1 MIATVCLLMGAI
13 LVGCGGEKK
22 AQRELKVYNWGD
34 YIDPVVLEDF
44 EKETGIHVV
53 YDTFATNEDMYV
65 KVKSG
70 GSDYD
75 VVIPSDYMIKRMINE
90 GLLEKIDFSNVPNYK
105 NVDAKFKNLAFDSQ
119 NEYSVPYMWGTVGIV

>member
-1 MIATVCLLMGAI
+1 MKKIVKILMIAAVCLLIGAM

-34 YIDPVVLEDF
+34 YIDPVVLADF

-75 VVIPSDYMIKRMINE
+75 VVIPSD
-90 GLLEKIDFSNVPNYK
+90 
-105 NVDAKFKNLAFDSQ
+105 
-119 NEYSVPYMWGTVGIV
+119 